1 MKHDRT
7 SSHFLLLKKYG
18 ILRPMVPGSPTGR
31 PPHRA
36 YVAPSHLA
44 ETEQEPLPDHCG
56 ELVLGDWDKAECLVK
71 TDEMQ
76 G

>member
-1 MKHDRT
+1 
-7 SSHFLLLKKYG
+7 
-18 ILRPMVPGSPTGR
+18 MVPGSPTGR